1 MFYLAWRNITRRLG
15 SSVLTAFIAFMA
27 VLALTASMIVVTSL
41 EDGVRLSRERL
52 GADIM
57 VLPAGASGNASEVLF
72 CAEPVNVYLP
82 ASAAEAVAATE
93 GVAASTPQFFTQT
106 VDQSCCSVVGVTRV
120 VGIDATTDFVLAPW
134 IVGGIEGA
142 GGAGASAEVDD
153 FGLGDDGILLGSA
166 APTIEGGQASIL
178 GSVFHVAGTL
188 APTGT
193 SVDETIFMDIDAAR
207 TIAAASPYLKS
218 VWGDADPFD
227 AVSCLMVKAADGS
240 DIDALCQAL
249 VDAVPGSVAVRTADM
264 VSGASSQLAVVEAI
278 AMAFLVVLV
287 VLAALA
293 LAGRF
298 SALAASRMREL
309 GLLRTFGMGRGR
321 VVGCFACEIGLVTL
335 VAAVVAVVVACLV
348 AGSVVGTFHSEFNM
362 PGAAVPASAYGA
374 AVAVGLLFAV
384 ALTAVALVQPVVQML
399 RRDPQETLTRGICD
413 GAVDRA
419 EGRGEGVSQRASRAS
434 AGRRVAGCGTGPY
447 CGGDGRFGQGEV
459 DAAQRDGRFAASRRG
474 VGALSRHRSG
484 AGLGRRDRR
493 RAPPWHRLRLPKP
506 VPVPGADGAREYG
519 DGAAGRRAVG

>member
-134 IVGGIEGA
+134 IVGGVEGA

-309 GLLRTFGMGRGR
+309 GLLRTFGMGRG
-321 VVGCFACEIGLVTL
+321 VVGGCFACEIGLVTL

-399 RRDPQETLTRGICD
+399 RRDPQETLTRGD
-413 GAVDRA
+413 M
-419 EGRGEGVSQRASRAS
+419 
-434 AGRRVAGCGTGPY
+434 
-447 CGGDGRFGQGEV
+447 
-459 DAAQRDGRFAASRRG
+459 
-474 VGALSRHRSG
+474 
-484 AGLGRRDRR
+484 
-493 RAPPWHRLRLPKP
+493 
-506 VPVPGADGAREYG
+506 
-519 DGAAGRRAVG
+519 